1 MAIFVSINN
10 WPCIFIL
17 FVPADRNNFTP
28 LNSINNKGI
37 NSQALSVIFFFIYK
51 VMGLLLRSKVP
62 KGALPMKAIFR

>member
-10 WPCIFIL
+10 GPCIFIL
-17 FVPADRNNFTP
+17 FVPADRNNFTS
-28 LNSINNKGI
+28 LNSYIKGI